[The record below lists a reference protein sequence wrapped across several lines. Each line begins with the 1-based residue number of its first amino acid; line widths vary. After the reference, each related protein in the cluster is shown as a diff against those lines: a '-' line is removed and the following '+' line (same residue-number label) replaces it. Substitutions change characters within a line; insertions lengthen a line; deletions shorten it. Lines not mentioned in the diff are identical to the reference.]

1 MKHIQKREALRLR
14 KEGWSIN
21 DIYKKLDVAK
31 GTVSV
36 WVRDVQLTSIQ
47 MQELAQRSHARSA
60 VEKRRSSRINNE
72 YNKRQLVIDKAKSE
86 ILKLS
91 KKDLFLIGVML
102 YWAEGG
108 KKQRGSVR
116 FSNSDPLMVR
126 VIMKFFRVICKV
138 PEEKFRIHL
147 HIHMHLDYRK
157 AEIYWSEITGVPL
170 NHFYKTYNAPNKGSQ
185 NKKDNLPNGTI
196 QVYVSDTNLF
206 LKIKGWTAGIADNIF
221 KIAKV

>member
-1 MKHIQKREALRLR
+1 MKHIQKREAIRLR
-14 KEGWSIN
+14 KKGWSIN

-36 WVRDVQLTSIQ
+36 WVRDVSLTPAQL
-47 MQELAQRSHARSA
+47 QELAQRSHARSA
-60 VEKRRSSRINNE
+60 VEKRRTSRLLNE
-72 YNKRQLVIDKAKSE
+72 SNKRQLVVDNAKSD
-86 ILKLS
+86 ITQVTKS
-91 KKDLFLIGVML
+91 DLFLIGVML

-116 FSNSDPLMVR
+116 FSNSDPLMIR
-126 VIMKFFRVICKV
+126 VMMRFFRVICMV

-147 HIHMHLDYRK
+147 HIHMHLDYQK
-157 AEIYWSEITGVPL
+157 AEKYWSKITGIPL

-196 QVYVSDTNLF
+196 QVYVSDTILF
-206 LKIKGWTAGIADNIF
+206 LKIQGWTAGIANKIF
-221 KIAKV
+221 AIT